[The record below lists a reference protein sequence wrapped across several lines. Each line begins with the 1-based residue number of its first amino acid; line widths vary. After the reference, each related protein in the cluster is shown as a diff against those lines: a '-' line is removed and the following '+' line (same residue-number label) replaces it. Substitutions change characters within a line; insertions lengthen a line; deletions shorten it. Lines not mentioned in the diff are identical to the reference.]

1 LNPETKKEPW
11 DLQEEWVLYLCHK
24 LMGNKWSLISKH
36 ITGRSDNAIKNHW
49 NANMKKKELANK
61 EKFEQVMTYSDEQI
75 ASFDGLEGELLRRIR
90 SKALAGT
97 KDFLTGDEFDMKL
110 DIPTVTDE
118 KRADGSAGIFE
129 TNSEVGT
136 PKFSFRVEPSFD

>member
-1 LNPETKKEPW
+1 
-11 DLQEEWVLYLCHK
+11 
-24 LMGNKWSLISKH
+24 MGNKWSLISKH
-36 ITGRSDNAIKNHW
+36 IIGRSDNAIKNHW

-97 KDFLTGDEFDMKL
+97 KDFLIADEFDMKL

>member
-1 LNPETKKEPW
+1 
-11 DLQEEWVLYLCHK
+11 
-24 LMGNKWSLISKH
+24 
-36 ITGRSDNAIKNHW
+36 
-49 NANMKKKELANK
+49 MKKKELANK

-75 ASFDGLEGELLRRIR
+75 ASFDGLEGELLKRIR
-90 SKALAGT
+90 SKTLAGT
-97 KDFLTGDEFDMKL
+97 KDILTGDEFDMKL